1 MKKKKMIR
9 KENVSIDVKL
19 VQKSL
24 KAQARK

>member
-24 KAQARK
+24 KAQVRK